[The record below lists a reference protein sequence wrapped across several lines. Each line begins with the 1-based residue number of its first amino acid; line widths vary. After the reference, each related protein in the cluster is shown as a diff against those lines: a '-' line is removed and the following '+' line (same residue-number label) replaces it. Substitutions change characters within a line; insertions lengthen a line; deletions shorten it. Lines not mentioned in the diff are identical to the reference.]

1 VHLLIFIQFDVK
13 FDVDCP
19 VCVVDMQRR
28 LRQVTERKREAEPR
42 KPAAE
47 ARIQANGEKT
57 KQKANLICVSIMN
70 Q

>member
-1 VHLLIFIQFDVK
+1 MHLLIFIQFDVSLMLI
-13 FDVDCP
+13 VP
-19 VCVVDMQRR
+19 VFVVDMQRR

-47 ARIQANGEKT
+47 ARKQANGEKT
-57 KQKANLICVSIMN
+57 RQKANLICVSIMN